1 MIKKQSGAAFTCLLV
16 LKILRVFGSLYL
28 FFGLDLMGLFS
39 PLGSTGNKGAGNL
52 FKFSQNHIDHI
63 VCLMV
68 GILATVLIQSFS
80 TSISIVVGLMGAN
93 VWSVRNAI
101 PIIMDNRTGKGVW
114 VCGTFGTL
122 DHCAW
127 QCRLQPG
134 SSPSPKLF
142 GNFAPDLGGT
152 LRVLIVNR
160 FKLGDFWSNISSG
173 LS

>member
-1 MIKKQSGAAFTCLLV
+1 MIKKQSGAAFTCLLA
-16 LKILRVFGSLYL
+16 LKILGVFGYLYL

-52 FKFSQNHIDHI
+52 FTFSQNHIDHI

-68 GILATVLIQSFS
+68 GILATVLIQSSS

-101 PIIMDNRTGKGVW
+101 PIIMDIRTGKGVW

-134 SSPSPKLF
+134 SSPSPKPIRKLCARF
-142 GNFAPDLGGT
+142 G
-152 LRVLIVNR
+152 
-160 FKLGDFWSNISSG
+160 WNIEG
-173 LS
+173 VDCQPIQAW